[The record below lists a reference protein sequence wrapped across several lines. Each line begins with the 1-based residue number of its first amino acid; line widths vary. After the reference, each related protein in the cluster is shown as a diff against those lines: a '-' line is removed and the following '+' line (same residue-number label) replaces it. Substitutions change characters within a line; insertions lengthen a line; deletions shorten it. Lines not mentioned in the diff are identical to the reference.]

1 MSVPQGSPQK
11 PETRVSLFDPS
22 YVVQMLGAILSL
34 LAGKLMQLVLSPGTF
49 SVASLLCA
57 LSIATIF
64 VASKRRG
71 RPVRPR
77 VLLRAL
83 FPRRLRRSRSTRA
96 DIAFFFF
103 SFFLVGALFGW
114 AVLSLQ
120 VIDNATNQL
129 LVATFGTQP
138 ARLSGWAGAG
148 LMTVVLFVA
157 YELGYWIDHY
167 LSHNVPFLW
176 EFHKVHHTAEVLS
189 PLTNFR
195 VHPVDTIVFNNIL
208 AVVMGVAAGLA
219 HYGLGHGTAPL
230 TIANSNVFVVVFFFL
245 IGHLQHTHFWIAFT
259 GVWGRIILS
268 PAHHQIHH
276 STDPRHFN
284 KNLGSFLAVWDWMFG
299 TLYMPS
305 KRRQQI
311 NFGVEPKGAEAHTVT
326 GGLVSPILRAAEHL
340 TRKPQP
346 VAVRNSTLAPAPEL

>member
-1 MSVPQGSPQK
+1 MSP
-11 PETRVSLFDPS
+11 FD
-22 YVVQMLGAILSL
+22 LSHIGQL
-34 LAGKLMQLVLSPGTF
+34 LSTVLSFVAGKLTALAVSPGTF
-49 SVASLLCA
+49 SLASLLCA
-57 LSIATIF
+57 LCIATIY
-64 VASKRRG
+64 VAAKRRG
-71 RPVRPR
+71 RPLRAR

-83 FPRRLRRSRSTRA
+83 FPRRLRQSRSTRA

-103 SFFLVGALFGW
+103 SFFLVGTLFGW

-129 LVATFGTQP
+129 LVATFGAQP
-138 ARLSGWAGAG
+138 MRLSGWAGTG

-230 TIANSNVFVVVFFFL
+230 TIANSNVIVLAFFFL

-259 GVWGRIILS
+259 GLWGRIILS

-284 KNLGSFLAVWDWMFG
+284 KNLGSFLAIWDWMFG

-305 KRRQQI
+305 KRRQKLD
-311 NFGVEPKGAEAHTVT
+311 FGVEPKGAEAHTVK
-326 GGLVSPILRAAEHL
+326 GGLVSPILRAAEQL
-340 TRKPQP
+340 KGKPAP
-346 VAVRNSTLAPAPEL
+346 VAVRDSTLASGA

>member
-1 MSVPQGSPQK
+1 VSP
-11 PETRVSLFDPS
+11 LDPTH
-22 YVVQMLGAILSL
+22 I
-34 LAGKLMQLVLSPGTF
+34 MQLVGTALSFVVGKLVALILSPGTF
-49 SVASLLCA
+49 SLASLVSALCIA
-57 LSIATIF
+57 MLSLGL
-64 VASKRRG
+64 KRRR
-71 RPVRPR
+71 RPLRLR

-103 SFFLVGALFGW
+103 TFFLVGILFGW
-114 AVLSLQ
+114 AVLSFH

-129 LVATFGTQP
+129 LTATFGAQP
-138 ARLSGWAGAG
+138 MRLSGWAAAG

-157 YELGYWIDHY
+157 YEFGYWIDHY

-208 AVVMGVAAGLA
+208 ALAMGAAGGAGHFL
-219 HYGLGHGTAPL
+219 LGRGAAPL
-230 TIANSNVFVVVFFFL
+230 TIADSNVIVLAFFFL

-259 GVWGRIILS
+259 GIWGRIILS

-276 STDPRHFN
+276 STDPAHFN
-284 KNLGSFLAVWDWMFG
+284 KNLGSFLAIWDWMFG

-305 KRRQQI
+305 KTRQKLD
-311 NFGVEPKGAEAHTVT
+311 FGVEPKEQDAHTVT
-326 GGLVSPILRAAEHL
+326 GGLIAPVLRAASHL
-340 TRKPQP
+340 RRKQAPLA
-346 VAVRNSTLAPAPEL
+346 VADRSLASRA

>member
-1 MSVPQGSPQK
+1 MG
-11 PETRVSLFDPS
+11 LFDPS
-22 YVVQMLGAILSL
+22 HIAQMLGAGLSF
-34 LAGKLMQLVLSPGTF
+34 LAGKLMQLAISPGTF
-49 SVASLLCA
+49 SLASLLCA
-57 LSIATIF
+57 LCVATVF
-64 VASKRRG
+64 VVSKRRG
-71 RPVRPR
+71 RALRPR

-83 FPRRLRRSRSTRA
+83 FPRRLRQSRSTRA

-129 LVATFGTQP
+129 LVATFGAQP
-138 ARLSGWAGAG
+138 TRLSGWTGVG
-148 LMTVVLFVA
+148 VMTFVLFVA

-208 AVVMGVAAGLA
+208 AVVMGAAGGLA
-219 HYGLGHGTAPL
+219 HYFLGHGTAPL
-230 TIANSNVFVVVFFFL
+230 TIANSNVIVLVFFFL

-259 GVWGRIILS
+259 GVWGRLILS

-305 KRRQQI
+305 KRRLKLD
-311 NFGVEPKGAEAHTVT
+311 FGVEPKGAQAHTVS
-326 GGLVSPILRAAEHL
+326 GALVSPILRAAEQL

-346 VAVRNSTLAPAPEL
+346 VAGGERTLASGA